1 MEGERQPPPTRS
13 SSIQE
18 GGDHLRSGP
27 MGQGGHGPRPS
38 RPPPPAPPGHCPV
51 PRGLTRTIGPG
62 PQGQGR
68 EGVPGLLHGAEITG
82 L

>member
-27 MGQGGHGPRPS
+27 VGQGGHGPWLS
-38 RPPPPAPPGHCPV
+38 RPPPLHPLGTAQCP
-51 PRGLTRTIGPG
+51 
-62 PQGQGR
+62 
-68 EGVPGLLHGAEITG
+68 EG
-82 L
+82 